1 MWHYAR
7 GVAFA
12 GKDEVENA
20 RREAALIAEIV
31 QSHDPDATYPP
42 DVAFVANDT
51 MAIARHVV
59 EARIAEAQGD
69 LDKAIAELETAVQIQ
84 DSLFY
89 LEPPF
94 WYYPVRQSLGAALI
108 MAGRAAEAEDVLRQS
123 LIEAPNNGWAL
134 YGLMEAQ
141 KAQGDPAAAETEKLF
156 NAAWAGKQAP
166 ELERL

>member
-1 MWHYAR
+1 
-7 GVAFA
+7 VAFA
-12 GKDEVENA
+12 GKGEVDAA
-20 RREAALIAEIV
+20 RREAALIAEIAH
-31 QSHDPDATYPP
+31 SHDPDATYPP
-42 DVAFVANDT
+42 DIAFVANDT

-123 LIEAPNNGWAL
+123 LIDAPNNGWAL

-156 NAAWAGKQAP
+156 DAAWAGKQPP
-166 ELERL
+166 ELARL